1 MMLTTQVVR
10 LAITK
15 ETRKRLRQ
23 IASLTDETLYDV
35 VERLAVAEQKRL
47 REAHECEG
55 DGTGVGDGFAASRH
69 AGAAGDG

>member
-1 MMLTTQVVR
+1 MDNENIVR
-10 LAITK
+10 VAMAK

-55 DGTGVGDGFAASRH
+55 DRTSMGDGSPASRD
-69 AGAAGDG
+69 AGVASNG